1 MGPIPCWGVSVL
13 RRFHSTIYSPI
24 HYSFIHLFM
33 YSLFNFSTLNYPL
46 NINLVTYSSYH
57 LLFKSLIICSFIHLF
72 IYPFYCLPILPL
84 IHLFIYLFIHFP
96 IYSQSFFNR
105 FIYQQTHLFI
115 WAPIGSGLIL
125 SLFMSLHL
133 LYHSSSLLSF
143 C

>member
-1 MGPIPCWGVSVL
+1 ML

-57 LLFKSLIICSFIHLF
+57 LLFKSLIICSYIHLF
-72 IYPFYCLPILPL
+72 FFSFAHLFICPSIHFIVYQFFHSFIYS
-84 IHLFIYLFIHFP
+84 FIYLFIFP
-96 IYSQSFFNR
+96 FIHNHSSIDSSINKLIYSFE
-105 FIYQQTHLFI
+105 HL
-115 WAPIGSGLIL
+115 L